1 MQKYILLYE
10 RGLQI
15 ILSIKSH
22 FDIKEAEKVPEIM
35 LEFKSEDL
43 HLEDC
48 SILNISQ
55 VKVIHL

>member
-1 MQKYILLYE
+1 MREVCKWFCKSNLIL
-10 RGLQI
+10 
-15 ILSIKSH
+15 IL
-22 FDIKEAEKVPEIM
+22 KEAEKVPEIM